1 MEIQWEA
8 AWLTSGKVFT
18 AVSDSVDARREL
30 NSPEKNVTYLYAILY
45 VQIRSKPQ
53 FKKKFWRHGQISS
66 RPAPSEL
73 ETAAKANNSRVPMAA
88 PSYTHRFQ
96 CLQLY
101 KCVFLYIYIYIGEIW
116 NVRERER
123 EAKRAV
129 CVREEK

>member
-53 FKKKFWRHGQISS
+53 FKKKFDAMGKSVPDLHQ
-66 RPAPSEL
+66 
-73 ETAAKANNSRVPMAA
+73 AN
-88 PSYTHRFQ
+88 
-96 CLQLY
+96 
-101 KCVFLYIYIYIGEIW
+101 
-116 NVRERER
+116 
-123 EAKRAV
+123 
-129 CVREEK
+129 